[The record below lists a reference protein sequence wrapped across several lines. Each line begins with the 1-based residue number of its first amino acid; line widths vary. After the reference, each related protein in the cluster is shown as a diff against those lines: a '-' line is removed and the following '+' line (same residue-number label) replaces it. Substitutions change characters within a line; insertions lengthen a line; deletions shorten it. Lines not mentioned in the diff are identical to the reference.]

1 MNVDALGVRAAV
13 GGSSGGRGHGSAGRA
28 DAMGHARGL
37 HPTSSSL
44 VPGSEVSLAH
54 LTRPRSYP
62 PDQPAIRRGSG
73 TSKLARKL
81 RTSGVSS
88 RVATKKLA
96 AGVSAPGVTVTMPT
110 GVSEPSR
117 K

>member
-1 MNVDALGVRAAV
+1 MARLAERTQW
-13 GGSSGGRGHGSAGRA
+13 
-28 DAMGHARGL
+28 GHARGV

-44 VPGSEVSLAH
+44 VPGSEASLAR
-54 LTRPRSYP
+54 LIRPRSYP
-62 PDQPAIRRGSG
+62 PDQPTIRQGSG
-73 TSKLARKL
+73 TPKLARKL